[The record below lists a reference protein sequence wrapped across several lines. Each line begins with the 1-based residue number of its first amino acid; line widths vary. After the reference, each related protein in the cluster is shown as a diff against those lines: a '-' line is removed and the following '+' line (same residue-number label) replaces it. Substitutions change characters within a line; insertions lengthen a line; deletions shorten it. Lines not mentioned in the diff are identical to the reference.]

1 MNPNETNS
9 IAGIVLE
16 ECETM
21 NEETMKELSNG
32 KGEGEDNE

>member
-1 MNPNETNS
+1 MNLNETN
-9 IAGIVLE
+9 GIVLE

-21 NEETMKELSNG
+21 NEKTEKELSNG

>member
-9 IAGIVLE
+9 IVLE

-21 NEETMKELSNG
+21 NRETEQELSNG
-32 KGEGEDNE
+32 KGDENEQ